1 MSVRLNSHLSDKQLL
16 ALRDKLLAE
25 AERIRTNFQLK
36 KNEYENSLTTGGKD
50 EVDSANDNI
59 LLAAD
64 MRFSNRE
71 SLYYKKIMKTLSK
84 VENEQSLSSIYTPF
98 IKYCIYESYIC
109 TFKHLYRIP
118 LCRPTRVDFIV
129 CAYVCLRGIISRANY
144 HIENLARCSPPLHTE
159 IKFDYLT
166 ELNDYC

>member
-1 MSVRLNSHLSDKQLL
+1 MSVRLNSHLSDKHVK
-16 ALRDKLLAE
+16 ALKDKLLAE

-36 KNEYENSLTTGGKD
+36 KNEYENNSITGAKD

-84 VENEQSLSSIYTPF
+84 VETEAYGMCDECGDPI
-98 IKYCIYESYIC
+98 
-109 TFKHLYRIP
+109 TFSRLIA
-118 LCRPTRVDFIV
+118 RPT
-129 CAYVCLRGIISRANY
+129 
-144 HIENLARCSPPLHTE
+144 TE
-159 IKFDYLT
+159 MCILCKEESEREESQNFFERRSKSLGR
-166 ELNDYC
+166 EMSVSGH

>member
-1 MSVRLNSHLSDKQLL
+1 MSVRLNSHLSDKQL
-16 ALRDKLLAE
+16 AELRDRLMGE

-36 KNEYENSLTTGGKD
+36 KHEYEHNSITGAKD

-84 VENEQSLSSIYTPF
+84 VESDQYGMCDECGDPI
-98 IKYCIYESYIC
+98 
-109 TFKHLYRIP
+109 TFSRLIA
-118 LCRPTRVDFIV
+118 RPTSEMCILCKEESERE
-129 CAYVCLRGIISRANY
+129 
-144 HIENLARCSPPLHTE
+144 ENQNFFERRSKSLGREMSVAG
-159 IKFDYLT
+159 
-166 ELNDYC
+166 N

>member
-1 MSVRLNSHLSDKQLL
+1 MSVRLNSHLSDKHLE
-16 ALRDKLLAE
+16 ALKDKLLAE

-36 KNEYENSLTTGGKD
+36 KHEYENNSITGAKD

-84 VENEQSLSSIYTPF
+84 I
-98 IKYCIYESYIC
+98 ESDQYGMCDECGDPI
-109 TFKHLYRIP
+109 TYSRLIA
-118 LCRPTRVDFIV
+118 RPTSEMCILCKEESEREESQNFFERRSKSLGSVMSV
-129 CAYVCLRGIISRANY
+129 TG
-144 HIENLARCSPPLHTE
+144 H
-159 IKFDYLT
+159 
-166 ELNDYC
+166 

>member
-1 MSVRLNSHLSDKQLL
+1 MSVRLNSHLSDKQINL
-16 ALRDKLLAE
+16 LRDKLLGE

-36 KNEYENSLTTGGKD
+36 KHEYENSSVTGAKD

-84 VENEQSLSSIYTPF
+84 I
-98 IKYCIYESYIC
+98 ESDQYGMCDECGDPI
-109 TFKHLYRIP
+109 TFSRLIA
-118 LCRPTRVDFIV
+118 RPTSEMCILCKEESEREESQNFFERRSKSLGTTMSVTP
-129 CAYVCLRGIISRANY
+129 G
-144 HIENLARCSPPLHTE
+144 H
-159 IKFDYLT
+159 
-166 ELNDYC
+166 

>member
-1 MSVRLNSHLSDKQLL
+1 MSVRLNSHLSDTQI
-16 ALRDKLLAE
+16 ANLREKLLSA

-36 KNEYENSLTTGGKD
+36 KHEYENSSMTGGKD

-84 VENEQSLSSIYTPF
+84 VETEQYGMCDECGEAITYSRLIA
-98 IKYCIYESYIC
+98 
-109 TFKHLYRIP
+109 
-118 LCRPTRVDFIV
+118 RPTSEMCILCKEESEREESQNFFERRSKSLGREMSV
-129 CAYVCLRGIISRANY
+129 SN
-144 HIENLARCSPPLHTE
+144 
-159 IKFDYLT
+159 
-166 ELNDYC
+166 